1 MKRVV
6 IVSSM
11 GVTQPGNFL
20 NTIGPGEG
28 GGKILLH
35 KRKAEEYL
43 FSLADR
49 GEIEGC
55 VCHPGGLID
64 QPGGQ
69 REILVGVDDTLLKG
83 TVRSIP
89 RADVAALCVACAFL
103 PEAKNVS
110 LDAVARAP
118 EDSKKGPT
126 TDFAALLRTLG
137 GRTAKYIELPA
148 EARV

>member
-1 MKRVV
+1 M
-6 IVSSM
+6 
-11 GVTQPGNFL
+11 QPENFL

-28 GGKILLH
+28 GGKILLY

-43 FSLADR
+43 FQLAEQ
-49 GEIEGC
+49 GKIEAC

-69 REILVGVDDTLLKG
+69 REILVGVDDSLLKG

-89 RADVAALCVACAFL
+89 RADVAALCVACATL
-103 PEAKNVS
+103 KEAKNVS
-110 LDAVARAP
+110 LDAVARSP

-137 GRTAKYIELPA
+137 GRTAKYIELPS

>member
-1 MKRVV
+1 M
-6 IVSSM
+6 
-11 GVTQPGNFL
+11 
-20 NTIGPGEG
+20 
-28 GGKILLH
+28 
-35 KRKAEEYL
+35 RKAEEYL
-43 FSLADR
+43 FALAEQ
-49 GEIEGC
+49 GKIEAS
-55 VCHPGGLID
+55 VVHPGGLID

-69 REILVGVDDTLLKG
+69 REILVGVDDSLLKG

-89 RADVAALCVACAFL
+89 RADVAALSVACAIL

-118 EDSKKGPT
+118 EDSKNPT
-126 TDFAALLRTLG
+126 TDFAAVLRTLG